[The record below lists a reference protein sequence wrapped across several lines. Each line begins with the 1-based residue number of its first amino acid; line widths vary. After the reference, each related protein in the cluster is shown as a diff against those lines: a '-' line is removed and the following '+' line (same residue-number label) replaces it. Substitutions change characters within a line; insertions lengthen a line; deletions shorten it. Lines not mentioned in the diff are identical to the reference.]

1 MVMNLRTILMA
12 DGVVSG
18 VAGLAMALGAQTLG
32 PLTGLPEA
40 LLQTAGVALAP
51 WTVALIWLA
60 RSRTIPRPGV
70 MAVIAVNI
78 GWVLAS
84 VAAVCV
90 PTDGLWLRV
99 RDCAGG
105 CGRRVRR
112 AADHRT
118 APGARCGV
126 SERHSPRPGERGSA
140 R

>member
-84 VAAVCV
+84 VAVLFVSPPTAFGYAFVIAQAVAV
-90 PTDGLWLRV
+90 GVFAELQIIAL
-99 RDCAGG
+99 
-105 CGRRVRR
+105 RR
-112 AADHRT
+112 APA
-118 APGARCGV
+118 AA
-126 SERHSPRPGERGSA
+126 
-140 R
+140 